1 MDLILTLAAQATAL
15 WLVLGRGWRDNETTT
30 FAGLPSNE
38 GAAEKPHR
46 LACEAAGGA
55 NTKEG

>member
-1 MDLILTLAAQATAL
+1 MELILILACQATAL
-15 WLVLGRGWRDNETTT
+15 WLVLGRGWRDNQTTT
-30 FAGLPSNE
+30 FAGQSSIE

-55 NTKEG
+55 KLTEG